1 MSHARVYIN
10 GQEAGY
16 WPYGYNSF
24 YVDAT
29 PYLKSGEKNELA
41 VRLEN
46 ERESSRWYPG
56 AGLYRNVH
64 LVVTEDV
71 HIPTWG
77 TVITTPVVEDGFAR
91 VNVKTDLVMPEG
103 KNVGNYRIVTEIL
116 NPEGKRI
123 SSDDRPGD
131 KLDGNFFNQN
141 FVVYCSFLLSP
152 VIGHCI
158 PQFS

>member
-1 MSHARVYIN
+1 MSHARVYVN

-29 PYLKSGEKNELA
+29 PYLKPGEKNELA

-46 ERESSRWYPG
+46 EPESSRWYPG

-64 LVVTEDV
+64 LVINEDA

-77 TVITTPVVEDGFAR
+77 DVCYYSRG
-91 VNVKTDLVMPEG
+91 
-103 KNVGNYRIVTEIL
+103 
-116 NPEGKRI
+116 
-123 SSDDRPGD
+123 DRQIC
-131 KLDGNFFNQN
+131 KSVFENFF
-141 FVVYCSFLLSP
+141 
-152 VIGHCI
+152 G
-158 PQFS
+158 